1 MHRPAACI
9 KRRTAAS
16 RRHLRRWGPPGSQK
30 GLPTKP
36 HAIFSSWVKIS
47 VKVDYA
53 CRVLAELARLHGSG
67 ELAQIEQLARVEA
80 VPANFL
86 AQILGELR
94 NGGLI
99 ISKRG
104 SQGGYALARHPDQIT
119 LYDIMK
125 LIDGE
130 LLEFSG
136 NFEGRTGRRMK
147 QIWTELRA
155 AVDQQ
160 ARSCTLDTFV
170 TKGASAMYH
179 I

>member
-1 MHRPAACI
+1 M
-9 KRRTAAS
+9 
-16 RRHLRRWGPPGSQK
+16 
-30 GLPTKP
+30 
-36 HAIFSSWVKIS
+36 KIS

-53 CRVLAELARLHGSG
+53 CRVLAEMARLHGSG
-67 ELAQIEQLARVEA
+67 ELAQIERLAQAEA

-94 NGGLI
+94 DGGLI

-104 SQGGYALARHPDQIT
+104 IQGGYTLARPPEQIS

-125 LIDGE
+125 VIDGE
-130 LLEFSG
+130 LIEFSG

-147 QIWTELRA
+147 EIWTELRA
-155 AVDQQ
+155 GIDQQ
-160 ARSCTLDTFV
+160 ARGCTLDTLV
-170 TKGASAMYH
+170 TKTGSAMYH